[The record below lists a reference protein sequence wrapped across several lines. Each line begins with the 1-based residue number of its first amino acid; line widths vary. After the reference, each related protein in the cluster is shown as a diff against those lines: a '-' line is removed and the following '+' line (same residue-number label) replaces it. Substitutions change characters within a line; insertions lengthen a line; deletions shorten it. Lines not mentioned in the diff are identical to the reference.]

1 MSLTG
6 SELHELELL
15 DELLKGDAWKIYA
28 RNIMSRH
35 RIHLLE
41 QCNTHLKKHE
51 DRKAGEFLARAEEWP
66 KLHKMFVDRVKEL
79 RELKDSEV

>member
-41 QCNTHLKKHE
+41 QCNTHLK
-51 DRKAGEFLARAEEWP
+51 
-66 KLHKMFVDRVKEL
+66 
-79 RELKDSEV
+79 